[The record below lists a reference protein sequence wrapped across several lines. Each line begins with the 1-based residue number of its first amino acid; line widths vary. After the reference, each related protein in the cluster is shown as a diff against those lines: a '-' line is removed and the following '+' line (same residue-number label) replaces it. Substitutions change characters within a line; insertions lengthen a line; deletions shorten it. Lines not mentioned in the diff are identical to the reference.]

1 MSAHLP
7 DATSAS
13 ITVSGTTAV
22 TVSATSAIGVI
33 NEYAVVIGLI
43 VSILS
48 LLAGVYF
55 KLSSS
60 RKEALLREEDLKR
73 AKLEAEARRQEF
85 DALTHMVESL
95 ITRDGIERRQ
105 DPR

>member
-13 ITVSGTTAV
+13 ITVSGTTGA
-22 TVSATSAIGVI
+22 TVAATSAMGVI
-33 NEYAVVIGLI
+33 NEWAVIIGLI
-43 VSILS
+43 IS
-48 LLAGVYF
+48 LISLVAGVCF
-55 KLSSS
+55 KISAS

-73 AKLEAEARRQEF
+73 ARLEAETRRREF
-85 DALTHMVESL
+85 DALTHMVESI

-105 DPR
+105 DQR